1 MLQGKVAVVTGASRG
16 IGRAVAIELGKL
28 GAKVVVNYSGS
39 EAKALEVVDEIK
51 GLGTDAIAVQANVAE
66 SDSVQAMIKE
76 AISTFGSVDIL
87 VNNAG
92 ITRDNLLMRMKED
105 EWDDVI
111 NTNLKGVFLCTK
123 AVTRQMMKQRAG
135 RIINISSIVGVSGN
149 AGQANYVAAKS
160 GVIGLTKTTA
170 KELASRN
177 ITVNAV
183 APGFI
188 ATDMTDKLN
197 EEVQAEMLKQ
207 IPLASFGQPEDVANA
222 VMFLASDAS
231 RYITGQTIHVDGGMV
246 IKKALYEKCNLVI
259 KYKGTFT
266 RRPINFIIQP

>member
-177 ITVNAV
+177 ITVNVV

-222 VMFLASDAS
+222 VAFLASDAS

-246 IKKALYEKCNLVI
+246 M
-259 KYKGTFT
+259 
-266 RRPINFIIQP
+266 